1 MLEIV
6 KVVLPWLSAEGRDIP
21 AYRRSGRL
29 LHRLGLY
36 QGRKS
41 DDGGGCC

>member
-6 KVVLPWLSAEGRDIP
+6 EVVLPRLSAEGRDIP

-29 LHRLGLY
+29 LDRLGFD